1 MKPKSQN
8 YANHVRIVPVFHL
21 FLIPLAILTLITA
34 VVNVIL
40 SAIGGER
47 VLDAALILA
56 LSLAVTM
63 GVLFARIFAN
73 KAQDRAIRSEEK
85 LRHFVLTG
93 KLLDPR
99 LTIGQIISL
108 RFATDEEFPALCERA
123 LQEKLSPDAIKR
135 AIKTWKADYDRV

>member
-63 GVLFARIFAN
+63 GVLLARMFAN

-108 RFATDEEFPALCERA
+108 RFAADEEFPALCERA